1 VTEDF
6 IESVAQKRGLTRE
19 QAIEEGRQL
28 GASVDPNDTD
38 RIKRAMAYAAWDY
51 DGRPASSK
59 SQREEM
65 GLAEQDIPGFVERA
79 KMWTKRGEQ

>member
-1 VTEDF
+1 MDDF
-6 IESVAQKRGLTRE
+6 ESLYRKRGLTRE

-28 GASVDPNDTD
+28 GASVDPNDAD

-65 GLAEQDIPGFVERA
+65 GLAPADVPGFMERA